1 MIDYQFNTAD
11 LFFALPELF
20 MVAASLVVASRTLSF
35 ELLATRRVGLVVA
48 SRIGRTSIQGG

>member
-20 MVAASLVVASRTLSF
+20 MVALKVFILVL
-35 ELLATRRVGLVVA
+35 RV
-48 SRIGRTSIQGG
+48 Q